1 MRKRTFLLFFLIL
14 LNISNY
20 MVFAYGSTNKE
31 PDVKALGAVLIDFDS
46 GRILWG
52 KNINKPLA
60 MASTTKIMT
69 AILALEKGNLDDTVV
84 VSKRAAIAP
93 KVKMELKEGE
103 KIKLEYLMYALMMQS
118 SNDAAVA
125 IAEHICGSVEE
136 FCAEMT
142 KKANEIGAKDTVF
155 ITPNGLDS
163 GDHHSTA
170 YDMALIARYALNNDE
185 FVKIINTRE
194 ISFKSSVK
202 SYSVINKNRLLSE
215 YKGAD
220 GVKTGFTG
228 KAGHCFVGSV
238 KRDNLRL
245 ISVVLGSGWG
255 TSGKEQKWKDTKKI
269 LDYGFDNF
277 EYRTI
282 LNEGDEIGNIE
293 VKRAKEKSVDI
304 CYGQSMT
311 VCMKKGDNNPEIVKK
326 VQDFVLAPA
335 EEGMKVGKAEAFIGN
350 EKVGEVDIILKSSIE
365 RHDFKSS
372 VDKLFRNWL
381 EAL

>member
-1 MRKRTFLLFFLIL
+1 MRKRIFLLYFLIL
-14 LNISNY
+14 LNIFNY
-20 MVFAYGSTNKE
+20 TVFADVNTNKE
-31 PDVKALGAVLIDFDS
+31 PDVKALGAVLIDFDT
-46 GRILWG
+46 GRVLWG

-69 AILALEKGNLDDTVV
+69 AILALEKGNLDDIVV
-84 VSKRAAIAP
+84 VSKKAAIAP

-142 KKANEIGAKDTVF
+142 KKAKEIGAKDTVF

-163 GDHHSTA
+163 GNHHSTA

-185 FVKIINTRE
+185 FVRIINTKN
-194 ISFKSSVK
+194 ISFKSSMK
-202 SYSVINKNRLLSE
+202 SYSFVNKNRLLSE

-255 TSGKEQKWKDTKKI
+255 TVGKEQKWKDTKKI
-269 LDYGFDNF
+269 LDYGFNNF

-282 LNEGDEIGNIE
+282 LNEGEEIGNIE
-293 VKRAKEKSVDI
+293 VRRAKEKSVDI
-304 CYGQSMT
+304 CYQNSIT
-311 VCMKKGDNNPEIVKK
+311 VCMKKGEDNPQIVRK
-326 VQDFVLAPA
+326 VQEFVLAPA
-335 EEGMKVGKAEAFIGN
+335 EKGMKIGKAEVFIGN
-350 EKVGEVDIILKSSIE
+350 EKVGETDIVLKSSVE

-381 EAL
+381 ETL